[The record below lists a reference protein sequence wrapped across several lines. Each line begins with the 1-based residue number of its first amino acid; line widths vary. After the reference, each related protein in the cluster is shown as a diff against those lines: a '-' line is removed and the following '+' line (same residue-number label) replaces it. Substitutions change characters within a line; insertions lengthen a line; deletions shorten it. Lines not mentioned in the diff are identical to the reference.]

1 MRLPDPFIPLRPWLE
16 QAWLQRYLERELA
29 PDEQAWFETYL
40 LTRPHLLAALEA
52 DSALRAVLAAP
63 VAGRLFEA
71 AAPEPTCPGP
81 PEPVACAL
89 PSPPARRPG
98 GRLALAASFVGGIGL
113 ASLLLPATRPAADA
127 LPAIEAPARLRFDPL
142 QLRMGDPRA
151 TPGDARA
158 SQLVVDIVLPAGS
171 RIASA
176 HATLAERRIALP
188 MAAVSAEGLATY
200 TLPRNWQGRARLH
213 FELQSAAGTRIPAVE
228 GVL

>member
-63 VAGRLFEA
+63 AAGQLFA
-71 AAPEPTCPGP
+71 ATAPEPTEPAP
-81 PEPVACAL
+81 PEPATSAL
-89 PSPPARRPG
+89 PGRRPG
-98 GRLALAASFVGGIGL
+98 ALLALAASFIGGIGL

-127 LPAIEAPARLRFDPL
+127 PPGIEAPARLSFDPL
-142 QLRMGDPRA
+142 RLRPGDLHEAPGDPRA
-151 TPGDARA
+151 
-158 SQLVVDIVLPAGS
+158 SHVVVDIVLPAGS

-176 HATLAERRIALP
+176 HAMLAERRIALP
-188 MAAVSAEGLATY
+188 SAALSGEGLATY
-200 TLPRNWQGRARLH
+200 TLPRSWQGRARLH
-213 FELQSAAGTRIPAVE
+213 FELQTAAGARLPAVE